1 MAHTVGMNHVAI
13 VGASLAGLRA
23 SETLR
28 AEGFN
33 GDITVITAEEQTFYD
48 RPPLSKKLLAGE
60 WEPDR
65 VASRK
70 ADNIDALQ
78 LTMRT
83 GVAAT
88 GLDTVSRTLQLS
100 DATTVSFDG
109 LIIATGGV
117 VRTLPNQPNI
127 KGVHTLRTLSDSMAL
142 REQLVPGARL
152 VVIGAGF
159 IGLEVAATAR
169 TRGADVTVLEG
180 LASPLIRALGAQMG
194 AAVASVHERNGVIV
208 RCGVQVQRIVGDISV
223 TGVELGN
230 GEIVAADVVLVGIGV
245 APATQWLETSSL
257 VLRDGVVCD
266 DTLNVGVPAIYAA
279 GDVARWPNALFADV
293 EPDMRVEHWTNAAEQ
308 GAVAAKNLLIVHAG
322 EQPTP
327 YAAVPFFWSDQF
339 DSRVAFLGR
348 ARADSVVDVVAGD
361 LDSRFCAIYSTND
374 RLTAVLGVSMPKLV
388 MPARVLLQQS
398 TSRSEALAHFRA
410 ALA

>member
-1 MAHTVGMNHVAI
+1 
-13 VGASLAGLRA
+13 
-23 SETLR
+23 
-28 AEGFN
+28 
-33 GDITVITAEEQTFYD
+33 
-48 RPPLSKKLLAGE
+48 
-60 WEPDR
+60 
-65 VASRK
+65 
-70 ADNIDALQ
+70 
-78 LTMRT
+78 
-83 GVAAT
+83 
-88 GLDTVSRTLQLS
+88 
-100 DATTVSFDG
+100 
-109 LIIATGGV
+109 
-117 VRTLPNQPNI
+117 
-127 KGVHTLRTLSDSMAL
+127 MAL

-208 RCGVQVQRIVGDISV
+208 RCGVQVQRIVGEKSV
-223 TGVELGN
+223 TGVELGD

-245 APATQWLETSSL
+245 APATQWLESSSL
-257 VLRDGVVCD
+257 TLRDGVVCD
-266 DTLNVGVPAIYAA
+266 DTLNVGAPAIYAA

-308 GAVAAKNLLIVHAG
+308 GAVAAKNLLMVNAG

-327 YAAVPFFWSDQF
+327 YAEVPFFWSDQF
-339 DSRVAFLGR
+339 DSRVAYLGR

-388 MPARVLLQQS
+388 MPARVLLQQT
-398 TSRSEALAHFRA
+398 TSRAEALAHFQA

>member
-1 MAHTVGMNHVAI
+1 MAHTAGMNHIAI

-33 GDITVITAEEQTFYD
+33 GDITVVTAEEQTFYD
-48 RPPLSKKLLAGE
+48 RPPLSKKLLSGE

-65 VASRK
+65 IALRK
-70 ADNIDALQ
+70 ADNIDALR

-88 GLDTVSRTLQLS
+88 ALDTVSRTLQLS

-223 TGVELGN
+223 TGVELGD

-245 APATQWLETSSL
+245 APATQWLESSSL

-308 GAVAAKNLLIVHAG
+308 GAVAAKNLLMVNAG

-388 MPARVLLQQS
+388 MPARVLLQQT
-398 TSRSEALAHFRA
+398 TSRAEALAHFQA